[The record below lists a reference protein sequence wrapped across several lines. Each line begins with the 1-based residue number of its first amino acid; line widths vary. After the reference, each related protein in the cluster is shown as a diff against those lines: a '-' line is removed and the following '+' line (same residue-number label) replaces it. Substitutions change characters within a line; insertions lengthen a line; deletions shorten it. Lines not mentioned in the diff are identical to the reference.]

1 MEKKLFFEKQFL
13 DENGRV
19 FRLAYW
25 LITRSAKRERT
36 YGVAVEKSSGA
47 GICEWDAF
55 CGLSQ
60 KREDVEEFLRR
71 LCKGAAL
78 PTELAA
84 LCDDFISAQ
93 ECAEQGDSV
102 LAVS

>member
-1 MEKKLFFEKQFL
+1 M
-13 DENGRV
+13 
-19 FRLAYW
+19 
-25 LITRSAKRERT
+25 
-36 YGVAVEKSSGA
+36 
-47 GICEWDAF
+47 
-55 CGLSQ
+55 
-60 KREDVEEFLRR
+60 EEFLRR

-78 PTELAA
+78 PAELAA

>member
-13 DENGRV
+13 DENGRE

-36 YGVAVEKSSGA
+36 YGVKKKKTGAA
-47 GICEWDAF
+47 GICEYDAF

-60 KREDVEEFLRR
+60 EREDVEEFLRR

-93 ECAEQGDSV
+93 ECAEQGDR

>member
-13 DENGRV
+13 DENETERE

-25 LITRSAKRERT
+25 FITRSAKRERT
-36 YGVAVEKSSGA
+36 YGVAVEKTGAA
-47 GICEWDAF
+47 GICEYDAF

-60 KREDVEEFLRR
+60 EREDVEEFLRR

-93 ECAEQGDSV
+93 ECA
-102 LAVS
+102 